1 MTKIVDKKSR
11 QKVRKKR
18 SNLIKG
24 SLERPRVVLCESNRY
39 LRVQAI
45 DDAFGNTIAYAST
58 EGFREENNNYSRK
71 NKEYAKKLG
80 KVFADKLKKGG
91 VKKIVFDRNARLY
104 HGKNEVFCEAMRELK
119 INF

>member
-1 MTKIVDKKSR
+1 MTKIVDKKTF
-11 QKVRKKR
+11 QKIRKRR

-45 DDAFGNTIAYAST
+45 DDVAGNTIAFAST
-58 EGFREENNNYSRK
+58 ENFEEDNNYSRK
-71 NKEYAKKLG
+71 NKIYAKKLG
-80 KVFADKLKKGG
+80 KLFAEKLKEGG
-91 VKKIVFDRNARLY
+91 VKKIIFDRNARLY
-104 HGKNEVFCEAMRELK
+104 HGKNKEFCEAMREQA